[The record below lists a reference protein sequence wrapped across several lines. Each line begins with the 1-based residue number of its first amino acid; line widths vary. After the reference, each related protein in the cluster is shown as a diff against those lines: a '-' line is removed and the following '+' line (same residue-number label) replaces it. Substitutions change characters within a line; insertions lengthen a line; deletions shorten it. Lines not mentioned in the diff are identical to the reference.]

1 MQDGF
6 ESETRALHRSNCPA
20 QRRAHHDGRATPE
33 TCAAAHARNGSGF
46 VLQITIVN
54 MAKSGQALLAVSFA
68 SYLASCAHLH
78 RRADNGPVE
87 PARTRPFAA
96 QRPPSQ
102 HPFFFLP

>member
-33 TCAAAHARNGSGF
+33 TCAAAHARNGSGL

-68 SYLASCAHLH
+68 SYLASASHLL
-78 RRADNGPVE
+78 RRGDNDPAE
-87 PARTRPFAA
+87 SARTKPFAA
-96 QRPPSQ
+96 QRLLSR
-102 HPFFFLP
+102 HLRFL